1 MQRSLSMKG
10 DHNDWLAPP
19 PDASTM
25 PKPSL
30 STSNLAMASFSPSQ
44 PQLATSSSLGA
55 SRASSRTL
63 APPINS
69 PLAPTT
75 IILRVLITAMSIT
88 KTLRASSSDTVW
100 ALKKQVI
107 EKMNTDVKGALNYG
121 IYLPPTPPMPST
133 TSKPPKGRFLEDQ
146 KTLEACGLE
155 NNVQIEFA
163 IRKRVHATPPSD
175 ADALPTLKNQ
185 KKFMEDISKGNHDR
199 VRERCTKGFDPN
211 FETEAGD
218 TPLCVAAMQDDPEML
233 GILMDSGGASL
244 DYRCSDALHG
254 KSPFHL
260 AVANNK
266 TVAVRYMIFRSAWV
280 DIPDALGLTPLYYA
294 VLGGHPECVDRLL
307 ELKADTGYVDE
318 SGKTLLHTACLNN
331 FGQVTGLLID
341 FGGLDIDA
349 VNVAGNTPLHLTGT
363 RNAVES
369 ARRLLIR
376 GADREKTNKFGNT
389 ALQMAV
395 LSGSTE
401 VVELLKSFRDDQIIP
416 PPPPYTPENS
426 PLVKRR
432 IHRSANSFD
441 VSDQSTTSHS
451 AESPIRLSGPTAPQ
465 SQRSQSKESILASS
479 APIPPLVP
487 VTSPVAMS
495 PTTASDANA
504 VHVKSGRKIP
514 GPPAKP
520 PPASFLQ
527 EAAASTSP
535 IHVDTSTATAT
546 AVPLGESGAA
556 SVQQTTQQSRRA
568 ASPNGSIPS
577 FPPEQHVAAI
587 ATLSSATPAVVN
599 ANLGSNKS
607 LNRRGATSPIHHN
620 SISNMASIPVT
631 PVHKLRERTLT
642 TGRPASS
649 VEVSMS
655 MKHTALSTS
664 ITCAGGNGGGGDDKS
679 AGGVKMAS
687 RHTSDQYLNGGSG
700 AGGEIIGDAKN
711 LNAAINPALRL
722 SIEKDVSAASCSE
735 SVRTDVEAMAS
746 AIGKLKELVFDGG
759 LFDAAPR
766 HGKLI
771 LQELES
777 IGTRCKQLEV
787 DLEEA
792 VIKLVRD
799 VPADM

>member
-63 APPINS
+63 APAINS

-121 IYLPPTPPMPST
+121 IYLPPPPPLPT
-133 TSKPPKGRFLEDQ
+133 ATGKPAKGRFLEDQ
-146 KTLEACGLE
+146 RTLESCGLE
-155 NNVQIEFA
+155 NNAQIEFA

-233 GILMDSGGASL
+233 AILMDSGGASL

-307 ELKADTGYVDE
+307 ELKADTSYVDE

-441 VSDQSTTSHS
+441 VTDQSTTSHS
-451 AESPIRLSGPTAPQ
+451 AESPVRLSGLSAPQ
-465 SQRSQSKESILASS
+465 RQRSQSASKESILASPTPVS
-479 APIPPLVP
+479 PTVP
-487 VTSPVAMS
+487 VTSPSAVS
-495 PTTASDANA
+495 PTTAPDVNA
-504 VHVKSGRKIP
+504 VHVKATRKIP

-527 EAAASTSP
+527 ESTASTSP
-535 IHVDTSTATAT
+535 MQVDTTMAAA
-546 AVPLGESGAA
+546 AVPLSESGA
-556 SVQQTTQQSRRA
+556 SGQQAIQQSQTA
-568 ASPNGSIPS
+568 VSPDGSNPSILPDQQVAITAS
-577 FPPEQHVAAI
+577 
-587 ATLSSATPAVVN
+587 SSATP
-599 ANLGSNKS
+599 NKS
-607 LNRRGATSPIHHN
+607 LNRRGATSPMHHN
-620 SISNMASIPVT
+620 STSNMASVPVT

-664 ITCAGGNGGGGDDKS
+664 ITCAGGNGGDANGAAS
-679 AGGVKMAS
+679 ARMAS
-687 RHTSDQYLNGGSG
+687 RHTSDQYLNSGSNS
-700 AGGEIIGDAKN
+700 AGGGETVSDAKN
-711 LNAAINPALRL
+711 ANAAINPSLRL
-722 SIEKDVSAASCSE
+722 SIEKDVSVASCSE

-792 VIKLVRD
+792 VHKLVRD